1 MISFELE
8 SDTYWTMRQDAT
20 SLSQEATI
28 AIASATRVPETTRR
42 RVTCRRTVAAEI
54 RDWFQDRARAYLD
67 MEEDQQKAPGCQRAA
82 EAIDALLK

>member
-20 SLSQEATI
+20 SLSQEATR
-28 AIASATRVPETTRR
+28 AIASATRVPGTTRR
-42 RVTCRRTVAAEI
+42 RVTCRRTVAEEI
-54 RDWFQDRARAYLD
+54 RDWLQDHARAYLD